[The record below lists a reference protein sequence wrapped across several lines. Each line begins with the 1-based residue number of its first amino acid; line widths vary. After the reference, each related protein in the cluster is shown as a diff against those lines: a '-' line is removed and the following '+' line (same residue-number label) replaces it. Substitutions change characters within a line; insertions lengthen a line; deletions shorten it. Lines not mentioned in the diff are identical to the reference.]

1 MDKII
6 RWKVNIKLST
16 KTSGIANW
24 LQWSTLAWWV
34 WKPNIICFLMWCN
47 KKHTE
52 PIMMYSKVVEP
63 KSNPTALQINTE
75 NRKINDTITK
85 QRHKNSLQYNWCSFV
100 NKEEITLRTK
110 EDLKCTTTSCKSE
123 FGWVQN

>member
-16 KTSGIANW
+16 KTSGIGNW
-24 LQWSTLAWWV
+24 LQWSTLAWWA

-63 KSNPTALQINTE
+63 KSNQTALQINTE

-85 QRHKNSLQYNWCSFV
+85 QRHKNSLQYNWCGFV

-110 EDLKCTTTSCKSE
+110 EDLKCTTT
-123 FGWVQN
+123 